1 MTQLRLMGMQNELI
15 GVINWYAVHATSMNN
30 TNKLISTDNLG
41 YASVLLEQEM
51 DPHSLVGHGK
61 IVSAFASSNL
71 GDSSPNTKGPYCQ
84 HSGMPCD
91 ILTSRCPA
99 SEGPCV
105 ATGPGK
111 NDADSCR
118 IIATRLFE
126 GALNLIVKNG
136 GEEIKGDIQYVHQFI
151 DMPNS
156 VTTYFNATTNR
167 EETVCLISNSYVKS
181 IVLSN
186 QSF

>member
-1 MTQLRLMGMQNELI
+1 MTQLRFVGVSNELI

-41 YASVLLEQEM
+41 YASILLEKEM
-51 DPHSLVGHGK
+51 DPHSLAGHGK
-61 IVSAFASSNL
+61 IVTAFASSNL

-91 ILTSRCPA
+91 ILTSRCQA

-111 NDADSCR
+111 DDTDSCR
-118 IIATRLFE
+118 IIATTLFN
-126 GALNLIVKNG
+126 GALKLLMKNSG
-136 GEEIKGDIQYVHQFI
+136 DEITGNINYIHQFI

-156 VTTYFNATTNR
+156 TTTYVNTTTNQ
-167 EETVCLISNSYVKS
+167 EETVCSVQILS
-181 IVLSN
+181 IYL
-186 QSF
+186 FIYI